1 MGFGDLCVIG
11 GTSKSRER
19 EVGRKVSGLLR
30 QLPFYFASNRFR
42 GGSRARLA
50 R

>member
-1 MGFGDLCVIG
+1 MGLGDLCVIG
-11 GTSKSRER
+11 GRQRARSRR
-19 EVGRKVSGLLR
+19 GRKVSGLLR